1 MKKKKIFILALMV
14 LICIVGGLITYK
26 NLNTTKKNQVTNAA
40 KTNKSVKK
48 QLTQKEKLEDFEYMY
63 KILKENYPYFEVNK
77 RLNGIDWLANK
88 NEYIS
93 RIKTTKDDQGFF
105 TVLGNILT
113 ELNNGHTNMLNSK
126 TFSDFMSLY
135 EQNGGNNEAW
145 LNQMNNPKALARY
158 GIKQGNINNLPS
170 SLNDNQ
176 NNMIPDNVETKIIK
190 DKEAAYLKINSLN
203 YFNVESDF
211 KIIYPFLQNVKEYKA
226 LIVDIRGNGGGTE
239 MYWQN
244 IVKVLINKPMHET
257 LYAAIRGGSF
267 TEQFFKCSTN
277 NNYRDFTPISD
288 IYKEGL
294 KKLPPEVK
302 TDFKYYFKWTT
313 DINPNNPVGFNG
325 KVYILTDRYVFSSA
339 EAFAVFAKATGFA
352 TLVGEKTGGDGVGGD
367 PAVCM
372 LPNSGYVFRFT
383 EQMGL
388 CPDGSC
394 DFESKTEPD
403 IKVSAGKTKAVINDA
418 SVQAVLQDIN
428 K

>member
-1 MKKKKIFILALMV
+1 MKKKKIFILVLMV

-26 NLNTTKKNQVTNAA
+26 NWDTTKKNQVTNAA

-63 KILKENYPYFEVNK
+63 KILKENYPYFGVSK
-77 RLNGIDWLANK
+77 RLNGIDWLASK
-88 NEYIS
+88 DQYIS
-93 RIKTTKDDQGFF
+93 RVKAAKDDESFF
-105 TVLGNILT
+105 ITLSDILA
-113 ELNNGHTNMLNSK
+113 ELKNGHVNMMDNQFYS
-126 TFSDFMSLY
+126 SLRSNY
-135 EQNGGNNEAW
+135 EQNGANNEAW
-145 LNQMNNPKALARY
+145 LNQMNNPKVLARY
-158 GIKQGNINNLPS
+158 GVKQENKNSSPS
-170 SLNDNQ
+170 SSNDNQ
-176 NNMIPDNVETKIIK
+176 KYITPDNVETKIIK
-190 DKEAAYLKINSLN
+190 DKEVAYLKISSLN
-203 YFNVESDF
+203 YFNIESDF
-211 KIIYPFLQNVKEYKA
+211 KIIYPFLQNVKDYKA
-226 LIVDIRGNGGGTE
+226 LIIDIRGNGGGDDR
-239 MYWQN
+239 YWAT
-244 IVKVLINKPMHET
+244 IAGMLINKPMHET

-267 TEQFFKCSTN
+267 TEQFFKCRTN
-277 NNYRDFTPISD
+277 NNYSDFAPISD
-288 IYKEGL
+288 IDKEGL

-313 DINPNNPVGFNG
+313 DISPNNPVGFKG
-325 KVYILTDRYVFSSA
+325 KIYILTDGYVFSSA

-352 TLVGEKTGGDGVGGD
+352 TLVGEKTGGDGIGDD

-383 EQMGL
+383 KQMGL